1 MLLSEEILQGL
12 PDKIPALQSAYQAVE
27 DKDPV
32 HVAKI
37 YGLSQQTGIPEPVTE
52 TNYDKIKRLAETP
65 SLQYWKQYERFYPN
79 TTKYLSDPKKMATA
93 KDLTDKLGQ
102 EETIFTQAKVGYHKG
117 KLNVEL
123 AELAWQQMLE
133 TLATGQ
139 RSMANEE
146 RIREL
151 EAEIGQ
157 IAEPTGFKPVRYAAE
172 QLPNMIAMAKNAGFK
187 GAAAGMFAGLGAA
200 IMGQLGPQA
209 VIPEEAVTVPAAFT
223 AGLKLGGGFGAA
235 EQAAILEAGSAY
247 REFIHLTDVTGQP
260 IDPQL
265 AAVAALAVGVINAG
279 LESVSLSKLLQ
290 TIPGGEKVTQFL
302 AREGVKKVLKEQTT
316 KGAVL
321 EGFKRY
327 LIAIG
332 SEMATEFMQ
341 ESVTQLGG
349 EAIKTSGDF
358 ERKSFGEIVTD
369 SARVLSP
376 TAQSTMLFGLPGF
389 GTHIYQG
396 MRNVQQAHIDAQTY
410 EVLGQVAEQSEY
422 LERLPEGW
430 RTLAEMHTKGGALEN
445 IYIDTEQ
452 FTTLLQDATGVQGE
466 EALNLV
472 AKELGIEDQVQEA
485 LDTNKPLSI
494 PYAVWL
500 EKVVKTPL
508 YQAMQP
514 HIKFSEDGITLS
526 QAEAVEQRTNELIQ
540 QEQQRAEEFI
550 TRSEVFKQGYDEVYA
565 DVKQK
570 LIEAGRPEK
579 IKEREWNSYVDKAA
593 RLWAAHAVAE
603 ASKRDITPQEWY
615 KGANKPEIL
624 SAGESAETVATAKE
638 VIELPPQAPAAKIS
652 ALAHPVN
659 RMTMDERKYED
670 LSDPKIMSY
679 QFLHPELADY
689 IQSMATYILGE
700 VRNSVKGERFYTEHE
715 GDITITGTSK
725 YVSETVQRIQDETGA
740 TYAEITQA
748 LQNIIEGKGAEN
760 TALAKKIELILD
772 DNLTEGYTTFE
783 GIEIPPDMDYIL
795 AKKQV
800 EQKLKKQSTYSQD
813 SRAPRAQV
821 RITPERSIITLFATA
836 DASSFI
842 HESAHIWLNDIFQ
855 YAKEGT
861 LNEQYQEEW
870 NILTEWL
877 GIAPDQEQLTTE
889 QHEKFARSFERYLME
904 AKAPSLRLR
913 KVFAAFRRWLTRI
926 YRDAAALDVEISD
939 EVRGIMDRLL
949 ATEEEIREAALYDGF
964 AELGEQAR
972 LAAEERLLV
981 ELMSELS
988 PERKKAIEKERQRA
1002 EDAARR
1008 ELTNDPLYSA
1018 IERMKSEYKLNT
1030 EALEEQFGKD
1040 MIRRLPKE
1048 IHSKDGT
1055 YTADMVADI
1064 FGFTS
1069 GDELIK
1075 KIVTSPSLEQAIQQ
1089 RVELALTKHASMM
1102 ITGQV
1107 KNVARESL
1115 RNEYAL
1121 ELIALEKATLESML
1135 SGEENINK
1143 NREIAKITAKA
1154 ARRYAKGILA
1164 SKPYK
1169 KATAAVSY
1177 FAAERDAAVKA
1188 ERARKN
1194 NNLELAAQYTN
1205 QRMLN
1210 HALAIE
1216 ALNNKKEIDKMFRY
1230 FKRVAKEPKK
1240 RPSIPLE
1247 YRRQMYSLLERFMLK
1262 PGQANMTHP
1271 DRISLFEFVTK
1282 KNEEYHNLPIPERL
1296 LNEQYIKDYRSMTL
1310 EELREVYAGVKTL
1323 DKLGRYENRFYSA
1336 FIKTEL
1342 NEAAREA
1349 AESIKKNAGEKYARE
1364 KKIGSYKTFLQKL
1377 KSIPDDINAWLLKTE
1392 FIVRYLDGNTEGPMH
1407 KYFWNPLNN
1416 AFKDEIELKQKV
1428 IKRIKNV
1435 VGQFYNEE
1443 EMAKMSHTLVYIP
1456 ALEQSLTKEEI
1467 ILCALNMGNAG
1478 NLDRLQR
1485 GYNLSDEQIAQIK
1498 AQLTKKDWDM
1508 VQAIW
1513 DYLDSFWPAIKKL
1526 EEEVTGIEPEQV
1538 EPLPVETPFG
1548 TYRGGYFP
1556 IDYDPGKS
1564 AEAFRHDEQLNALYK
1579 EAPAAY
1585 AATKHGH
1592 TKRRARSVERP
1603 LNLRWNTLTSHLVN
1617 VIHDL
1622 THRKAIIDANR
1633 FLKHKEVRQAI
1644 ENAIGVKGYRA
1655 LEKSLISIASDQRES
1670 MNFGDKAFRW
1680 LRSRTTLRFMGMNL
1694 RVALLQVSGFFH
1706 TMDEIGFIPT
1716 MRGMM
1721 TAMSNPQGT
1730 WNFVKERS
1738 AFMRDRA
1745 RTFDR
1750 DIYDM
1755 SRRMFKN
1762 DKGLQNFAF
1771 SLIGFMDMVVSVPT
1785 WVEAYKIG
1793 LSKFQ
1798 DETQAVEYAD
1808 GVIRRTQGTG
1818 AVKDLAAAQRGN
1830 EMQRMITMFYSFG
1843 NVLYNRFWLA
1853 KKTAERQWTVGER
1866 QRAVQTIARATFYNW
1881 ILPGMFEFILRE
1893 ALRNE
1898 DNDDLDEILKRF
1910 GISMVSW
1917 PLQAVPIIRDIGQYL
1932 IDKAFGM
1939 YSTFRISPIE
1949 STVESMGKVVDKAR
1963 KIIQGDGEWLDLA
1976 EGLSEAAGFYTGL
1989 PQQVDTW
1996 VFNFLDWIE
2005 DNGEASW
2012 RDLFTRRRN

>member
-1 MLLSEEILQGL
+1 MSVI
-12 PDKIPALQSAYQAVE
+12 S
-27 DKDPV
+27 
-32 HVAKI
+32 
-37 YGLSQQTGIPEPVTE
+37 
-52 TNYDKIKRLAETP
+52 
-65 SLQYWKQYERFYPN
+65 WKV
-79 TTKYLSDPKKMATA
+79 
-93 KDLTDKLGQ
+93 KL
-102 EETIFTQAKVGYHKG
+102 
-117 KLNVEL
+117 
-123 AELAWQQMLE
+123 
-133 TLATGQ
+133 
-139 RSMANEE
+139 
-146 RIREL
+146 
-151 EAEIGQ
+151 
-157 IAEPTGFKPVRYAAE
+157 
-172 QLPNMIAMAKNAGFK
+172 
-187 GAAAGMFAGLGAA
+187 
-200 IMGQLGPQA
+200 
-209 VIPEEAVTVPAAFT
+209 
-223 AGLKLGGGFGAA
+223 
-235 EQAAILEAGSAY
+235 QAA
-247 REFIHLTDVTGQP
+247 D
-260 IDPQL
+260 
-265 AAVAALAVGVINAG
+265 
-279 LESVSLSKLLQ
+279 
-290 TIPGGEKVTQFL
+290 
-302 AREGVKKVLKEQTT
+302 
-316 KGAVL
+316 
-321 EGFKRY
+321 
-327 LIAIG
+327 
-332 SEMATEFMQ
+332 
-341 ESVTQLGG
+341 
-349 EAIKTSGDF
+349 
-358 ERKSFGEIVTD
+358 
-369 SARVLSP
+369 
-376 TAQSTMLFGLPGF
+376 
-389 GTHIYQG
+389 
-396 MRNVQQAHIDAQTY
+396 
-410 EVLGQVAEQSEY
+410 
-422 LERLPEGW
+422 
-430 RTLAEMHTKGGALEN
+430 
-445 IYIDTEQ
+445 
-452 FTTLLQDATGVQGE
+452 
-466 EALNLV
+466 
-472 AKELGIEDQVQEA
+472 
-485 LDTNKPLSI
+485 
-494 PYAVWL
+494 
-500 EKVVKTPL
+500 
-508 YQAMQP
+508 
-514 HIKFSEDGITLS
+514 
-526 QAEAVEQRTNELIQ
+526 
-540 QEQQRAEEFI
+540 
-550 TRSEVFKQGYDEVYA
+550 
-565 DVKQK
+565 
-570 LIEAGRPEK
+570 
-579 IKEREWNSYVDKAA
+579 
-593 RLWAAHAVAE
+593 
-603 ASKRDITPQEWY
+603 
-615 KGANKPEIL
+615 
-624 SAGESAETVATAKE
+624 
-638 VIELPPQAPAAKIS
+638 
-652 ALAHPVN
+652 
-659 RMTMDERKYED
+659 
-670 LSDPKIMSY
+670 
-679 QFLHPELADY
+679 
-689 IQSMATYILGE
+689 
-700 VRNSVKGERFYTEHE
+700 
-715 GDITITGTSK
+715 
-725 YVSETVQRIQDETGA
+725 
-740 TYAEITQA
+740 
-748 LQNIIEGKGAEN
+748 
-760 TALAKKIELILD
+760 
-772 DNLTEGYTTFE
+772 
-783 GIEIPPDMDYIL
+783 
-795 AKKQV
+795 
-800 EQKLKKQSTYSQD
+800 
-813 SRAPRAQV
+813 
-821 RITPERSIITLFATA
+821 
-836 DASSFI
+836 
-842 HESAHIWLNDIFQ
+842 
-855 YAKEGT
+855 YAK
-861 LNEQYQEEW
+861 Y
-870 NILTEWL
+870 
-877 GIAPDQEQLTTE
+877 
-889 QHEKFARSFERYLME
+889 S
-904 AKAPSLRLR
+904 
-913 KVFAAFRRWLTRI
+913 AAFRRWLTKI
-926 YRDAAALDVEISD
+926 YRDAAALDVEMSD

-988 PERKKAIEKERQRA
+988 PEHKKALEKERQNA

-1008 ELTNDPLYSA
+1008 ELANDPLYST

-1030 EALEEQFGKD
+1030 EATEEQFGKD

-1048 IHSKDGT
+1048 IHGKDGT

-1102 ITGQV
+1102 ITGKV
-1107 KNVARESL
+1107 KNVARQSL

-1164 SKPYK
+1164 SKHYK

-1177 FAAERDAAVKA
+1177 FAAERDAAVRA

-1194 NNLELAAQYTN
+1194 NKLDLAAQYTN

-1216 ALNNKKEIDKMFRY
+1216 ALNNKKEIDKMFRF
-1230 FKRVAKEPKK
+1230 FKRAAKEPKK

-1271 DRISLFEFVTK
+1271 DRTSLFEFVTK

-1296 LNEQYIKDYRSMTL
+1296 LNEQYIKDYKSMTL
-1310 EELREVYAGVKTL
+1310 EELREVYAGVKIL

-1336 FIKTEL
+1336 FIKAAL

-1349 AESIKKNAGEKYARE
+1349 AESIKKNAGEKYAGE
-1364 KKIGSYKTFLQKL
+1364 KRLGNYKTFLQKL
-1377 KSIPDDINAWLLKTE
+1377 KSISDDIDAWLLKTE

-1407 KYFWNPLNN
+1407 KYFWNLLNN
-1416 AFKDEIELKQKV
+1416 AFNDEIELEQRV
-1428 IKRIKNV
+1428 IKGIKNV
-1435 VGQFYNEE
+1435 IGQFYNEQ
-1443 EMAKMSHTLVYIP
+1443 EMAKMSHTLVYLP

-1467 ILCALNMGNAG
+1467 ILCALNMGNEG
-1478 NLDRLQR
+1478 NLDRLH
-1485 GYNLSDEQIAQIK
+1485 LSDEQIAQIK

-1538 EPLPVETPFG
+1538 EPTPVETPFG

-1556 IDYDPGKS
+1556 IKYDPGKS

-1579 EAPAAY
+1579 ESPAAY
-1585 AATKHGH
+1585 AATRHGH
-1592 TKRRARSVERP
+1592 TKQRARHVERP
-1603 LNLRWNTLTSHLVN
+1603 LNLRWNTLTAHLVN
-1617 VIHDL
+1617 VTHDL

-1655 LEKSLISIASDQRES
+1655 LEKSVISIASDQGES
-1670 MNFGDKAFRW
+1670 MSYGDKAFRW
-1680 LRSRTTLRFMGMNL
+1680 LRSRTTLRLMGLNL

-1706 TMDEIGFIPT
+1706 TMDEIGVIPT

-1730 WNFVKERS
+1730 WDFVKERS
-1738 AFMRDRA
+1738 AFMRNRA
-1745 RTFDR
+1745 LTFDR

-1755 SRRMFKN
+1755 SRRLFKN

-1771 SLIGFMDMVVSVPT
+1771 SMIGFMDMVVSVPT

-1818 AVKDLAAAQRGN
+1818 AIKDLAFAQRGN
-1830 EMQRMITMFYSFG
+1830 EMKRIITMFYSFG

-1866 QRAVQTIARATFYNW
+1866 QQAVQTIARATFYNW

-1917 PLQAVPIIRDIGQYL
+1917 PLQAAPIIRDIGQYL

-1963 KIIQGDGEWLDLA
+1963 KIIQGNGEWLDFA
-1976 EGLSEAAGFYTGL
+1976 EGLSEAAGFYKGV
-1989 PQQVDTW
+1989 PQQVNTW